1 MLGLKMMTM
10 VDATDGIKFDFMAP
24 LSPKFQMGGSWAFSN
39 TKANKFELNTALS
52 SATGNMMNQDE
63 MSFVST
69 RSDSTGK
76 LEFSGSYN
84 MGNNFSLKA
93 EGFFMDE
100 DIQKSH
106 VSFEVMKEFSDSHL
120 AYKIGGGSQQFSMMQ
135 ALSPKLLGGFEMYY
149 IVSFR
154 LSYPIASHQ
163 RSPLLLRRQLHSR
176 EPSILRPIHPYRQ
189 EGDPVPRL
197 RGKAEQAP
205 HALLRAEGK
214 LRRIQ

>member
-24 LSPKFQMGGSWAFSN
+24 LSPKFQMGGSWSFSN

-154 LSYPIASHQ
+154 LSNPTSLTQKKSTSATEATTLTRTINSSPNTSLSPGKRPFPSGTWEGRASASHS
-163 RSPLLLRRQLHSR
+163 SPS
-176 EPSILRPIHPYRQ
+176 
-189 EGDPVPRL
+189 
-197 RGKAEQAP
+197 
-205 HALLRAEGK
+205 
-214 LRRIQ
+214 